1 MLPRTRY
8 TIEGPK
14 ALPEMT
20 WPEIAAVGEQ
30 TDIVL
35 VGVGSCEAHG
45 HHMPL
50 ATDTILGVESVRRIA
65 ARLEQDGIVAVPGP
79 TIPFGISPDYMA
91 FPGTVTLRPSTLL
104 GVLRD
109 VCTSLARHGFRK
121 IVLILTHD
129 GNLGV
134 MQASA
139 QELTAEGIAR
149 VLVLNP
155 LPVVREKYAE
165 ILKSTGPEGHAG
177 EGETA
182 RVLASQ
188 PELVDLTR
196 AVAFSPE
203 RRPRLA
209 WDAPP
214 HFGGAAYEPPHDF
227 RADAPPGSIGNP
239 ALATRDTGEK
249 GWALITEWSCEVIKR
264 HFVDA

>member
-14 ALPEMT
+14 SLPEMT
-20 WPEIAAVGEQ
+20 WPEVAALRER

-50 ATDTILGVESVRRIA
+50 ASDTILGADSVRRIA
-65 ARLEQDGIVAVPGP
+65 ARLEQDGICAVPGP
-79 TIPFGISPDYMA
+79 TIPFGISPDYMS
-91 FPGTVTLRPSTLL
+91 FPGTITLRPATLL
-104 GVLRD
+104 DVLRD
-109 VCTSLARHGFRK
+109 VCTSLAHHGFRK
-121 IVLILTHD
+121 IVLVLTHD

-139 QELTAEGIAR
+139 QEISAEGIAR

-155 LPVVREKYAE
+155 LPVVREKYGE
-165 ILKSTGPEGHAG
+165 ILKSKATEGHAG

-188 PELVDLTR
+188 PELVDLSR

-203 RRPRLA
+203 RGPRLP

-214 HFGGAAYEPPHDF
+214 HFGGAVYEPPQDF
-227 RADAPPGSIGNP
+227 RAQAPPGSIGNP
-239 ALATRDTGEK
+239 ALATRDAGDK
-249 GWALITEWSCEVIKR
+249 GWDLITEWCCEVIRR
-264 HFVDA
+264 HFATA

>member
-8 TIEGPK
+8 TIDGPK

-20 WPEIAAVGEQ
+20 WPEVAALRER
-30 TDIVL
+30 TEIVL
-35 VGVGSCEAHG
+35 VGVGSCEGHG

-50 ATDTILGVESVRRIA
+50 ATDTILGEDSVRRIA
-65 ARLEQDGIVAVPGP
+65 ARLEQDGVLAVPGP
-79 TIPFGISPDYMA
+79 TIPFGISPDYMS
-91 FPGTVTLRPSTLL
+91 FPGTITLRPSTLL
-104 GVLRD
+104 EVLRE
-109 VCTSLARHGFRK
+109 VCASLARHGFRK
-121 IVLILTHD
+121 IVLVLTHD

-134 MQASA
+134 MQAAA
-139 QELTAEGIAR
+139 QELTADGIAR

-155 LPVVREKYAE
+155 LPVVREKYGE
-165 ILKSTGPEGHAG
+165 ILTSKGMEGHGG

-188 PELVDLTR
+188 PELVDLAR

-203 RRPRLA
+203 RRERLP
-209 WDAPP
+209 WDVPP
-214 HFGGAAYEPPHDF
+214 HFGGAAYEPSRDF

-249 GWALITEWSCEVIKR
+249 GWALITEWCAEIIKR
-264 HFVDA
+264 HFANG